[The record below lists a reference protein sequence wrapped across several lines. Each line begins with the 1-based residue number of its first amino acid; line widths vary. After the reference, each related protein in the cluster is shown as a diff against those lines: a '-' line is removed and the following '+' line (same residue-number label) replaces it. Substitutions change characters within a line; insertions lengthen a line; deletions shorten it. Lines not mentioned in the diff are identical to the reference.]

1 MMTWY
6 CQEWHLERA
15 CAAWDSQIDL
25 DGFALACYALAQ
37 LGLSTKSNMLGGD
50 NHVCGKTG

>member
-6 CQEWHLERA
+6 RQECCLERA
-15 CAAWDSQIDL
+15 CAAWDSQIEL
-25 DGFALACYALAQ
+25 DRWALACYALAQ